1 MINVHPVKIFKDN
14 YIWVL
19 HDKVYAIVVDPGSS
33 NEIISFLQKNNL
45 KLVAILVTH
54 RHSDH
59 TDGIG
64 ELIRLFNIP
73 VYGPKS
79 QAIPL
84 VSNQVSEGQK
94 ILSEVL
100 GITFTVLEMPGHTR
114 EHIGYS
120 IEHPFNGVFCGDTL
134 FSCGCGRAFE
144 GTYEQM
150 YASLNKLSQL
160 PDDTRIYCTHEYTL
174 DNIRFAKCVDPE
186 NLTLLKYESLCEQ
199 LRTEQKPT
207 LPTQIALEKTI
218 NPFLR
223 CNDSK
228 IIASAQNYSQQFT
241 NNPVEIFS
249 ILRQWKDNFSKK
261 SDCSNEKA
269 I

>member
-33 NEIISFLQKNNL
+33 SEVISFLQKNNL

-54 RHSDH
+54 HHSDH
-59 TDGIG
+59 TEGID

-79 QAIPL
+79 EAIPL
-84 VSNQVSEGQK
+84 VSNHVSEGQK
-94 ILSEVL
+94 ILSEAL

-114 EHIGYS
+114 EHIGYYL
-120 IEHPFNGVFCGDTL
+120 EYPFNGVFCGDTL
-134 FSCGCGRAFE
+134 FSCGCGRVFE
-144 GTYEQM
+144 GTYEM
-150 YASLNKLSQL
+150 YASLNKLSQF
-160 PDDTRIYCTHEYTL
+160 PDDTLIYCTHEYTL

-207 LPTQIALEKTI
+207 LPTQLALEKTI

-228 IIASAQNYSQQFT
+228 IIASAQNYSQQFA

-249 ILRQWKDNFSKK
+249 ILRKWKDNFSEK